1 MKRDYFHRDSKE
13 QRVMYI
19 FSPFFLSFQ
28 MRGIAGLEVTMQL
41 KQNEVK
47 EALGSSFL
55 WCLRGSRPLQDEDEH
70 LFCSHQLPE
79 TH

>member
-13 QRVMYI
+13 QRVTYI
-19 FSPFFLSFQ
+19 CSPFCLSFQ
-28 MRGIAGLEVTMQL
+28 MRDIAGLEVTMQL

-47 EALGSSFL
+47 EALGSSYL
-55 WCLRGSRPLQDEDEH
+55 WCFGGSWLLQDEDEH
-70 LFCSHQLPE
+70 LFCSHWLPK